1 MTGLRQLPRVRHR
14 RSVVAVALSTVALNL
29 LAAGAVTMS
38 GSSAGAAE
46 PGLEVFD
53 AFAASESVYM
63 QPRSNAVFALPADQ
77 LIGATHAEIN
87 SQPRA
92 QGYAATYGVP
102 LAQNAR
108 GVGIPVDY
116 YGQCYANYP
125 GETAVECGVPFMP
138 GPGVQGGQ
146 PGQGGGGAF
155 NAKAEASGDSADP
168 AKTLAR
174 GTTEGGGMFLG
185 GALSIGYSRSESNSY
200 LADGTLHAVTRS
212 VAQDITVNGVLHIG
226 SVKAQADATHAGNV
240 DEATGEASTV
250 MQDVTI
256 GGVPVTVGARGLMV
270 QGEPVGEAPDAV
282 GGPVLAAMAEG
293 GLTIEPLPAPGV
305 TRDAS
310 TGLVEATTSGFR
322 IQALSPN
329 GDGKFE
335 IIFGRALA
343 RAGAHRGEDQ
353 VPVDIPLDPTADQAA
368 AWTPRRGLS

>member
-1 MTGLRQLPRVRHR
+1 MARRV
-14 RSVVAVALSTVALNL
+14 AAALSTIAVLV
-29 LAAGAVTMS
+29 AAGAVTIPAS
-38 GSSAGAAE
+38 GAGAAE
-46 PGLEVFD
+46 PGLDIFD
-53 AFAASESVYM
+53 GFAASESVYM

-108 GVGIPVDY
+108 GVGIPIDY

-125 GETAVECGVPFMP
+125 GETVVECGVPLRP
-138 GPGVQGGQ
+138 GPGLQGGQ

-155 NAKAEASGDSADP
+155 NAKAEAGGDSSDP

-174 GTTEGGGMFLG
+174 GITEGGGMFLG
-185 GALSIGYSRSESNSY
+185 GAVSIGYSRSESKSF

-212 VAQDITVNGVLHIG
+212 VAQDVTVNGVLHIG
-226 SVKAQADATHAGNV
+226 TVKAAADAAHSG
-240 DEATGEASTV
+240 DFEGATGEASTV

-256 GGVPVTVGARGLMV
+256 GGVPVTVGPGGLMV
-270 QGEPVGEAPDAV
+270 QGQPIGQAPDAV
-282 GGPVLAAMAEG
+282 AGPVLAAMAQG

-305 TRDAS
+305 TRDAD
-310 TGLVEATTSGFR
+310 TGLVQATAAGFR
-322 IQALSPN
+322 VQVLSPD

-343 RAGAHRGEDQ
+343 RAGAHRGEDE
-353 VPVDIPLDPTADQAA
+353 VPVDLPLGPTGQDTEA
-368 AWTPRRGLS
+368 AWAPRRGPS